1 MSLFTPYN
9 VGQPQPEEQ
18 TAVGQQQQFQPTW
31 DNKQTRDAIKKYN
44 SSPEFFTEYDL
55 NNIRQHAAHHNVPF
69 YEGEFDLVDALAQ
82 AGAGFFEGFTTLN
95 LMEPADNEYEQIF
108 RNLGHLAGFAPG
120 IMATPFNFGFK
131 LTGSVGLS
139 KLAKTAAALNDK
151 SVPMAGAKFLTTKA
165 KEIAKPVFKI
175 ASTGHA
181 GAAGDAMS
189 FLTGNQAR
197 HIMEGAFHLGAAS
210 AISSWQG
217 GVDEMMHSFI
227 HGAQAGAVFRSI
239 GNLALTGSET
249 SNKVIRGVAGSLFMG
264 LPATMRGATTPEQI
278 YEYVMGAYFGKSE
291 RPWTEKGARK
301 MLGKMEELAK
311 TNPEMREKMLP
322 ELHPDFP
329 ELPPEVQKL
338 TKEYATNGIP
348 GTDFKGYKT
357 PEERALMNALFG
369 NEIKPKNLEDIPAEV
384 GGYEVEQVIGAA
396 GEPVLRYKKGFLDRF
411 ISRMVSGGAEGADRA
426 WANAATK
433 LGIPVFNFT
442 FSRHLAQAM
451 LNKGLPRKLNEAELE
466 RANTEVAKSSES
478 LNRPVEKMSEYV
490 YNLQRR
496 NWHIVNAAEAVYAVG
511 PILRDGALRMKAVD
525 GGTGWGVDMAIRN
538 KKDVYVFDNSSK
550 KKHVGTTNKWY
561 KYSRTLGRF
570 EEIIEPPKPPKNW
583 GGIGS
588 REISKTGENAI
599 ESFLNKHFKG
609 VKIAPTEKEVEEIK
623 SAKKKGETLIEETIE
638 NTKKRIKDVEETI
651 ELGEAELTD
660 IAFGEQIA
668 KVKEKSIE
676 RIKLET
682 DISDLYLELGQ
693 LEKELKIYTG
703 TRDISFVDI
712 VDGKVVQAKPFVEV
726 ANTGDTSPGITM
738 SPTPT
743 AVGFAKQHLSSM
755 YDTHLTPTFRRS
767 EIAGQLVFKMAEL
780 SDLSRV
786 DKINRSDELVKWV
799 EGYAKK
805 NGTDIKLNTEAQGQL
820 RQWIA
825 RQIFD
830 AQVEY
835 IGIKDGEVRFLAKRG
850 KDDTISVP
858 FTGAGVSKR
867 NYEPLK
873 LLQEVYTKA
882 GGKSLRP
889 LGIADHITIKNKD
902 GRYIDMELMR
912 YQDKLETEY
921 RFKGKSVELAR
932 VLAQADFNE
941 LKANLY
947 KKLNDKDYYTY
958 GGRGDSD
965 RMYFVKYHPGTNDA
979 LSGGL
984 LKEVQRIG
992 NMSNE
997 ANQMLKRF
1005 QRAYKNKGGLDSKM
1019 LKIIHDKAYM
1029 SNILYE
1035 MALNGFDVSTPQAI
1049 KKNAQNMFSKGKSS
1063 ALGSKTIVGIEPGA
1077 RAVVYA
1083 EAQGLGIN
1091 TLRKRNTDKHYG
1103 NPWSSS
1109 FFKGTKFNTKT
1120 IKEAVDNYTSWLEG
1134 TKFKDVEPARR
1145 KWILEQVK
1153 KGELTD
1159 KRLLYFKGG
1168 YRSHADALK
1177 DFVIKNG
1184 PQPKISPTEIIPD
1197 FISNSKAFNKRSQIW
1212 LTNGYSGESQFIQNY
1227 RTEKGNK
1234 VKVTA
1239 DGKARYILAEDLP
1252 KSIRD
1257 KMDKD
1262 PLYSSDITR
1271 KSTELGEHIDGA
1283 IITENRT
1290 LRALNADAGMPE
1302 HHVQNKS
1309 FIVSPNAQYGAL
1321 LGKYMMHDAGNAMSK
1336 YMRDAGINF
1345 IIQSSAAKQIG
1356 LRKMGAYKVTKTK
1369 GLDLLGSEIYDLD
1382 FSHIKYNYSVK
1393 TDAHMTKWT
1402 RAVKQMM
1409 GALLDN
1415 SKTPFKT
1422 ETIRDML
1429 NTLMDNRFVGEAKAN
1444 QEYTDYLK
1452 LNESS
1457 KRQKINDVMKNI
1469 DNLGIEQMI
1478 EGIRRPGNNLF
1489 AERLYEYM
1497 LSKNK
1502 EILEAD
1508 YREGQITEAEY
1519 QNSMFEINAE
1529 NVAYQKKLKASKE
1542 WKKLNPDAAKNSVDA
1557 MLFDKDVRDYRMQVI
1572 RNFIVREATRPIM
1585 ANSAIARMRPYDKAM
1600 QMDLDNANPRL
1611 KELNNNDK
1619 IYFLD
1624 NGFKQMKIDTGIPGY
1639 GKKGIVTLGELWE
1652 GRKGTYKDVAPE
1664 IFETLALRVPMD
1676 SVSGAHGLT
1685 FRGFTGREGYGT
1697 LLHSRTMRALGGADL
1712 DGDEAHI
1719 YFGGEKKGFKKA
1731 WREGFEANKEEFY
1744 YTKNGKRYV
1753 GDNKMSE
1760 IPKELIKEL
1769 ELAPNI
1775 KTYQDLLTTTKEFK
1789 SAERN
1794 LLNSRGAMYSLHERN
1809 RISEAASRGRAQMGA
1824 SAVVPKQ
1831 MMQQLHSML
1840 GGGAGDIPLTSDKFT
1855 ISRRGKWNDVLKK
1868 YNFTEYEVIITPR
1881 TQDKWRKLA
1890 QEIGRAQVA
1899 FSSDPMDELGLKSP
1913 DFWFKTLHNA
1923 HFEVQILNKQTKKKA
1938 KALTLKDLTAWDLKK
1953 GLYGTINNLNKAYW
1967 GKNYQEGRRWTMDE
1981 IRSMSEAVYDLPLNQ
1996 RNSFLAKVG
2005 ELLNPLDWS
2014 DNAIGRMDA
2023 TAVLDMYK
2031 RVNKDMASKRFRFL
2045 KDLLGRTSFSVPE
2058 SKEMVKAIFTIDN
2071 SKTFTNNGKKIEVG
2085 FDLWNPKRRR
2095 EIARDDAV
2103 YAEAVKGLTIP
2114 YKLLNAT
2121 KSGKKEDIIA
2131 ARERVLAKIALRAE
2145 DYFLNDIN
2153 DMATFKV
2160 ITDLARNMSQAELQI
2175 IPKLHK
2181 FAESIKDKSYLMASQ
2196 RKNLHNVDWNTF
2208 TPEMQSE
2215 VRKWLKDNKL
2225 KHFIPEEWKTTKEK
2239 ISSTIDRAEIDVA
2252 IRKFRKDN
2260 KLSKKQAEMLD
2271 YLLLGTYKRG
2281 NLTKIRDLENK
2292 LGADDPV
2299 MRDMIS
2305 YMKSMAAGTATSKLG
2320 WNSEALSTSKSMLNY
2335 AGAITQFFSE
2345 PWKAPTTEQISRAQN
2360 AAENIRE
2367 TVKKETKI
2375 DYFEESVVPETI
2387 ERTTGFEG
2395 LKEGVEIRNVSPE
2408 LREPVTK
2415 LLSYIKGEN
2424 NKFQNEFNQ
2433 VVRSLLGKDINVLNY
2448 NDYNILN
2455 RWFKDVKTGTIWQQ
2469 IWGKD
2474 GPTDL
2479 AKRHY
2484 WLFPKTIN
2492 RELMKDDIRLME
2504 ENGLYLAQG
2513 GRILTGKVMR
2523 PTQYVDMVQRW
2534 IARTMDGASETADAY
2549 VKLLKENLL
2558 FVNSVKEGEVL
2569 RQIAVREREFR
2580 GWDSMKQLSV
2590 EDRIHKAEYRD
2601 RYNDIIKHH
2610 GDKLNQTFNV
2620 QIDGKNREMTGRQI
2634 VDRINKKYTEYF
2646 EEMYKF
2652 IRGEENWLEKN
2663 EMIKGYYK
2671 GDKKSPIIDNHR
2683 FSKFL
2688 LDSWRKGENVTT
2700 KIGVDNLRVL
2710 ARSLMIDMA
2719 KGTPEYAEAL
2729 KSRPIEPTNK
2739 WRGSFDYYFPHM
2751 HFNKKLAGEG
2761 MKRLMKKIYETP
2773 LSEFDANPKKARA
2786 KRDKEVK
2793 KVIYKNHTLTGDWQ
2807 FKEVEDWANHDRIMN
2822 EIAESRAKKKEKVKW
2837 PVDLTKAGNMNSRIS
2852 HIPGWSID
2860 ASAPEAYARAIVNTY
2875 YRQLAQILS
2884 RNIMQEMYGK
2894 MKPIWGEKQAIA
2906 WQKFMQLYV
2915 QDAIG
2920 NPTVIPES
2928 YVNDPTMKLRGT
2940 PYAWWADSNVEKRI
2954 NKAFDAF
2961 GLTKRDMPWLQKR
2974 TEIEEVQEIIEVP
2987 KPKASPSTAILKS
3000 IKLLPYKTASDFQS
3014 ARFANR
3020 RKLEQSGPKVISP
3033 HFYEGKLIL
3042 GEYQV
3047 SKNAKLLQD
3056 INAPIGNLKRI
3067 GTKESLKKA
3076 KQLQDTADS
3085 FSPEQTIKKTI
3096 TKKVKKTI
3104 DPAAELTGVDMQ
3116 QLRHWS
3122 NLEGQFEMAALLAHP
3137 KSAITNV
3144 FGGTIHTAQ
3153 SAGWTNLR
3161 NARNIDWLRQNIN
3174 SEWKSMEDVM
3184 QFVVESG
3191 VYPEYMIYEAGLNK
3205 EIRQGKNRAFI
3216 EDVAKKLANRP
3227 EMSETSLKEI
3237 AKQYGVKDKVVQFA
3251 AKFMTVPERM
3261 IRRDSF
3267 MAHYIQAWQ
3276 RYGGA
3281 ITDPKHPFLIEQAKK
3296 GVQATQFLYSAPFRP
3311 AFARTALG
3319 KVMTRFQLWSWNAVR
3334 FRNDVWRQAKIYGLR
3349 PGSEEFE
3356 RYVRTMQTDIFTF
3369 ALANMFAYSI
3379 FETALPAPW
3388 NWMQDTA
3395 DWVFGNEKER
3405 DRAFFGQWPKQ
3416 LAPLQMVTPPILRL
3430 LPTSMRAMVD
3440 DDWSKISKYYIWTM
3454 FPFGR
3459 VARDLVGPGN
3469 LIDNPI
3475 RIMEKTSGFPLLQL
3489 QRKGTQLKAE
3499 LESGER
3505 EMPPT
3510 PGSGLSPFG
3519 FYDE

>member
-18 TAVGQQQQFQPTW
+18 TAVGQEQQFQPTW
-31 DNKQTRDAIKKYN
+31 DNKQTRDAIKRYN

-120 IMATPFNFGFK
+120 IMATPFNFGAK

-348 GTDFKGYKT
+348 GTDFKGYGT
-357 PEERALMNALFG
+357 PEERALMNMMFG

-411 ISRMVSGGAEGADRA
+411 VSRMVSGGAEGADRA

-442 FSRHLAQAM
+442 FNRHLAQAM

-478 LNRPVEKMSEYV
+478 LNRPIENMSEYV

-726 ANTGDTSPGITM
+726 SNTGDTSPGITM

-820 RQWIA
+820 RQWMA

-921 RFKGKSVELAR
+921 RFQGKSVELAR

-1005 QRAYKNKGGLDSKM
+1005 QKTYKNKGGLDSKM
-1019 LKIIHDKAYM
+1019 LKVIHDKAYM

-1049 KKNAQNMFSKGKSS
+1049 KKNAQNMFAKGS
-1063 ALGSKTIVGIEPGA
+1063 
-1077 RAVVYA
+1077 
-1083 EAQGLGIN
+1083 
-1091 TLRKRNTDKHYG
+1091 
-1103 NPWSSS
+1103 
-1109 FFKGTKFNTKT
+1109 
-1120 IKEAVDNYTSWLEG
+1120 
-1134 TKFKDVEPARR
+1134 
-1145 KWILEQVK
+1145 
-1153 KGELTD
+1153 
-1159 KRLLYFKGG
+1159 
-1168 YRSHADALK
+1168 
-1177 DFVIKNG
+1177 
-1184 PQPKISPTEIIPD
+1184 D

-1212 LTNGYSGESQFIQNY
+1212 FTNGYAGESQFIKNY
-1227 RTEKGNK
+1227 KTEKGNK
-1234 VKVTA
+1234 VKVNA

-1262 PLYSSDITR
+1262 PLYSSNIKR

-1356 LRKMGAYKVTKTK
+1356 LRKMGDYKVTKTK

-1444 QEYTDYLK
+1444 QKYAEYLK

-1457 KRQKINDVMKNI
+1457 KRQKINDVMKDI

-1529 NVAYQKKLKASKE
+1529 NVAYQKKLRASKE

-1744 YTKNGKRYV
+1744 YTKNNQRYV

-1769 ELAPNI
+1769 GLAPNI
-1775 KTYQDLLTTTKEFK
+1775 KTYQDLLTTTKEFQP
-1789 SAERN
+1789 AERK

-1840 GGGAGDIPLTSDKFT
+1840 GGGDGDIPLTSDKFT
-1855 ISRRGKWNDVLKK
+1855 ISRRGKWNNVLKK

-1923 HFEVQILNKQTKKKA
+1923 HFEVQILNKKTKQKA
-1938 KALTLKDLTAWDLKK
+1938 KALTLNDLTAWDLKK
-1953 GLYGTINNLNKAYW
+1953 GLYGTINSLNKAYW

-2031 RVNKDMASKRFRFL
+2031 RVNKDMASKRFNFL
-2045 KDLLGRTSFSVPE
+2045 KDLLGRSSFAVPE
-2058 SKEMVKAIFTIDN
+2058 SKELVKAIFTIDN
-2071 SKTFTNNGKKIEVG
+2071 SKTFTNNGKTIEVG

-2196 RKNLHNVDWNTF
+2196 RKNIHNVDWNSF

-2281 NLTKIRDLENK
+2281 NLTKIRDLENQ

-2433 VVRSLLGKDINVLNY
+2433 VVRSLLGKDINVLNK

-2590 EDRIHKAEYRD
+2590 EDRIHKTEYRD
-2601 RYNDIIKHH
+2601 RYNEIIKHH

-2646 EEMYKF
+2646 EEMHNF

-2663 EMIKGYYK
+2663 KMVKGYYG

-2729 KSRPIEPTNK
+2729 KSRPIEPTGK

-2773 LSEFDANPKKARA
+2773 LSEFDADPKKARA

-2954 NKAFDAF
+2954 NKALDAF
-2961 GLTKRDMPWLQKR
+2961 GLTKKDL
-2974 TEIEEVQEIIEVP
+2974 P
-2987 KPKASPSTAILKS
+2987 KEMRGI
-3000 IKLLPYKTASDFQS
+3000 
-3014 ARFANR
+3014 
-3020 RKLEQSGPKVISP
+3020 
-3033 HFYEGKLIL
+3033 
-3042 GEYQV
+3042 
-3047 SKNAKLLQD
+3047 
-3056 INAPIGNLKRI
+3056 
-3067 GTKESLKKA
+3067 
-3076 KQLQDTADS
+3076 
-3085 FSPEQTIKKTI
+3085 
-3096 TKKVKKTI
+3096 
-3104 DPAAELTGVDMQ
+3104 DMQ

-3237 AKQYGVKDKVVQFA
+3237 AKQYNVKDKVVQFA

-3281 ITDPKHPFLIEQAKK
+3281 IKDPKHPFLIEQAKK

-3319 KVMTRFQLWSWNAVR
+3319 KVMTRFQLWSWNSVR

-3440 DDWSKISKYYIWTM
+3440 DDWSKISKYYVWTM

-3459 VARDLVGPGN
+3459 VTRDLVGPGN

-3519 FYDE
+3519 FDDE

>member
-1 MSLFTPYN
+1 
-9 VGQPQPEEQ
+9 
-18 TAVGQQQQFQPTW
+18 
-31 DNKQTRDAIKKYN
+31 
-44 SSPEFFTEYDL
+44 
-55 NNIRQHAAHHNVPF
+55 
-69 YEGEFDLVDALAQ
+69 
-82 AGAGFFEGFTTLN
+82 
-95 LMEPADNEYEQIF
+95 
-108 RNLGHLAGFAPG
+108 
-120 IMATPFNFGFK
+120 
-131 LTGSVGLS
+131 
-139 KLAKTAAALNDK
+139 LNDK
-151 SVPMAGAKFLTTKA
+151 SVPMAGAKFLTRKA
-165 KEIAKPVFKI
+165 KEIVKPVMGM
-175 ASTGHA
+175 ASTGRA
-181 GAAGDAMS
+181 GATSDVMG

-197 HIMEGAFHLGAAS
+197 HMMEGAFHLGAAS

-227 HGAQAGAVFRSI
+227 HGAQAGAVFRAI
-239 GNLALTGSET
+239 GNLTLTGSDA

-264 LPATMRGATTPEQI
+264 LPSTMRGATTPEQI

-311 TNPEMREKMLP
+311 TDPEMKDKMLP
-322 ELHPDFP
+322 ELHPDFA

-338 TKEYATNGIP
+338 TKEYASKGIP
-348 GTDFKGYKT
+348 GTDFKGYGT
-357 PEERALMNALFG
+357 PEERALMNALLG

-384 GGYEVEQVIGAA
+384 AGYEVEQVIGAA
-396 GEPVLRYKKGFLDRF
+396 GEPTLRYKKGFLDRF
-411 ISRMVSGGAEGADRA
+411 VSRMVSGGAEGADRI
-426 WANAATK
+426 WANVATK

-442 FSRHLAQAM
+442 FNRHVSQAM

-478 LNRPVEKMSEYV
+478 LNRPVEQMSEYV

-496 NWHIVNAAEAVYAVG
+496 NWHIVNAAESIYAVG
-511 PILRDGALRMKAVD
+511 PILRDGPLKMKAVD

-538 KKDVYVFDNSSK
+538 KKDVYVFDNSAK

-588 REISKTGENAI
+588 REISQTGENAI

-609 VKIAPTEKEVEEIK
+609 VKIAPTKKEVEEIK
-623 SAKKKGETLIEETIE
+623 SAKEKGETLVKETIE
-638 NTKKRIKDVEETI
+638 TTKQRIKDVEETI
-651 ELGEAELTD
+651 ELGESQLAD
-660 IAFGEQIA
+660 IAVGEQIA
-668 KVKEKSIE
+668 KVKEKSLE

-712 VDGKVVQAKPFVEV
+712 VDGKVVQAKPFVEI

-767 EIAGQLVFKMAEL
+767 QIAGQLVFKMAEL

-805 NGTDIKLNTEAQGQL
+805 NGTDIKLNTEARGQL
-820 RQWIA
+820 RQWMA

-835 IGIKDGEVRFLAKRG
+835 VGIKDGNVRFLAKRG

-882 GGKSLRP
+882 GGTSLRP
-889 LGIADHITIKNKD
+889 LSIADHITIKNKD

-921 RFKGKSVELAR
+921 RFKGKSIELAR
-932 VLAQADFNE
+932 ALAQNDFNII
-941 LKANLY
+941 KAKLF
-947 KKLNDKDYYTY
+947 KQLNDKDYYAY

-965 RMYFVKYHPGTNDA
+965 RIYFVKYHPGTNDA
-979 LSGGL
+979 LSRGL

-1019 LKIIHDKAYM
+1019 LKVIHDKAYM

-1049 KKNAQNMFSKGKSS
+1049 KNNAKNIFAKGS
-1063 ALGSKTIVGIEPGA
+1063 
-1077 RAVVYA
+1077 
-1083 EAQGLGIN
+1083 
-1091 TLRKRNTDKHYG
+1091 
-1103 NPWSSS
+1103 
-1109 FFKGTKFNTKT
+1109 
-1120 IKEAVDNYTSWLEG
+1120 
-1134 TKFKDVEPARR
+1134 
-1145 KWILEQVK
+1145 
-1153 KGELTD
+1153 
-1159 KRLLYFKGG
+1159 
-1168 YRSHADALK
+1168 
-1177 DFVIKNG
+1177 
-1184 PQPKISPTEIIPD
+1184 D
-1197 FISNSKAFNKRSQIW
+1197 FISNSKGFNKRSQIW
-1212 LTNGYSGESQFIQNY
+1212 LTNGYAGESQFIKNY
-1227 RTEKGNK
+1227 KTEKGNK

-1239 DGKARYILAEDLP
+1239 DGKARYILVEDLP

-1262 PLYSSDITR
+1262 PLYSSNIKR
-1271 KSTELGEHIDGA
+1271 LSTELGEHIDGA
-1283 IITENRT
+1283 ILTENRT

-1309 FIVSPNAQYGAL
+1309 FIVSPDAKYGAL

-1356 LRKMGAYKVTKTK
+1356 LRKMGDYQISKSKR
-1369 GLDLLGSEIYDLD
+1369 LDLLGSEIYDLD

-1415 SKTPFKT
+1415 AKTPFKT

-1429 NTLMDNRFVGEAKAN
+1429 NSLMDNRFVGETKAN

-1502 EILEAD
+1502 EILETD

-1529 NVAYQKKLKASKE
+1529 NVAYQKKLRASKE
-1542 WKKLNPDAAKNSVDA
+1542 WKKLNPDASKNSVDA

-1611 KELNNNDK
+1611 KELNKNDK

-1639 GKKGIVTLGELWE
+1639 GKKGVVTLGELWE
-1652 GRKGTYKDVAPE
+1652 GRKGTYKDIAPE

-1744 YTKNGKRYV
+1744 YTKNGETYV

-1760 IPKELIKEL
+1760 IPVELRKELG
-1769 ELAPNI
+1769 LASNI
-1775 KTYQDLLTTTKEFK
+1775 KTYQDLLTTTKEFQP
-1789 SAERN
+1789 AERN

-1840 GGGAGDIPLTSDKFT
+1840 GGGEGDIPLTSDKFT
-1855 ISRRGKWNDVLKK
+1855 ISRRGKWNDALKK

-1923 HFEVQILNKQTKKKA
+1923 HFEVQILNKKTKQKA

-2031 RVNKDMASKRFRFL
+2031 RVNKDMANKRFSFL
-2045 KDLLGRTSFSVPE
+2045 KDLLGRTSFAVPE
-2058 SKEMVKAIFTIDN
+2058 SKEMVRAIFTIDK
-2071 SKTFTNNGKKIEVG
+2071 SRTFKNNKGETIELG
-2085 FDLWNPKRRR
+2085 FDLWNPKMRR
-2095 EIARDDAV
+2095 EIARDDAR

-2121 KSGKKEDIIA
+2121 KSGKKEDIIS
-2131 ARERVLAKIALRAE
+2131 ARERVLEKIALRAE

-2160 ITDLARNMSQAELQI
+2160 ITDLARNMSQAELQL

-2181 FAESIKDKSYLMASQ
+2181 FAESIKDKSYLMAAQ
-2196 RKNLHNVDWNTF
+2196 RKNIHNVDWNSF

-2260 KLSKKQAEMLD
+2260 K
-2271 YLLLGTYKRG
+2271 
-2281 NLTKIRDLENK
+2281 
-2292 LGADDPV
+2292 
-2299 MRDMIS
+2299 
-2305 YMKSMAAGTATSKLG
+2305 
-2320 WNSEALSTSKSMLNY
+2320 
-2335 AGAITQFFSE
+2335 
-2345 PWKAPTTEQISRAQN
+2345 
-2360 AAENIRE
+2360 
-2367 TVKKETKI
+2367 
-2375 DYFEESVVPETI
+2375 
-2387 ERTTGFEG
+2387 
-2395 LKEGVEIRNVSPE
+2395 
-2408 LREPVTK
+2408 
-2415 LLSYIKGEN
+2415 
-2424 NKFQNEFNQ
+2424 
-2433 VVRSLLGKDINVLNY
+2433 
-2448 NDYNILN
+2448 
-2455 RWFKDVKTGTIWQQ
+2455 
-2469 IWGKD
+2469 
-2474 GPTDL
+2474 
-2479 AKRHY
+2479 
-2484 WLFPKTIN
+2484 
-2492 RELMKDDIRLME
+2492 
-2504 ENGLYLAQG
+2504 
-2513 GRILTGKVMR
+2513 
-2523 PTQYVDMVQRW
+2523 
-2534 IARTMDGASETADAY
+2534 
-2549 VKLLKENLL
+2549 
-2558 FVNSVKEGEVL
+2558 
-2569 RQIAVREREFR
+2569 
-2580 GWDSMKQLSV
+2580 
-2590 EDRIHKAEYRD
+2590 
-2601 RYNDIIKHH
+2601 
-2610 GDKLNQTFNV
+2610 
-2620 QIDGKNREMTGRQI
+2620 
-2634 VDRINKKYTEYF
+2634 
-2646 EEMYKF
+2646 
-2652 IRGEENWLEKN
+2652 
-2663 EMIKGYYK
+2663 
-2671 GDKKSPIIDNHR
+2671 
-2683 FSKFL
+2683 
-2688 LDSWRKGENVTT
+2688 
-2700 KIGVDNLRVL
+2700 
-2710 ARSLMIDMA
+2710 
-2719 KGTPEYAEAL
+2719 
-2729 KSRPIEPTNK
+2729 
-2739 WRGSFDYYFPHM
+2739 
-2751 HFNKKLAGEG
+2751 
-2761 MKRLMKKIYETP
+2761 
-2773 LSEFDANPKKARA
+2773 
-2786 KRDKEVK
+2786 
-2793 KVIYKNHTLTGDWQ
+2793 
-2807 FKEVEDWANHDRIMN
+2807 
-2822 EIAESRAKKKEKVKW
+2822 
-2837 PVDLTKAGNMNSRIS
+2837 
-2852 HIPGWSID
+2852 
-2860 ASAPEAYARAIVNTY
+2860 
-2875 YRQLAQILS
+2875 
-2884 RNIMQEMYGK
+2884 
-2894 MKPIWGEKQAIA
+2894 
-2906 WQKFMQLYV
+2906 
-2915 QDAIG
+2915 
-2920 NPTVIPES
+2920 
-2928 YVNDPTMKLRGT
+2928 
-2940 PYAWWADSNVEKRI
+2940 
-2954 NKAFDAF
+2954 
-2961 GLTKRDMPWLQKR
+2961 
-2974 TEIEEVQEIIEVP
+2974 
-2987 KPKASPSTAILKS
+2987 
-3000 IKLLPYKTASDFQS
+3000 
-3014 ARFANR
+3014 
-3020 RKLEQSGPKVISP
+3020 
-3033 HFYEGKLIL
+3033 
-3042 GEYQV
+3042 
-3047 SKNAKLLQD
+3047 
-3056 INAPIGNLKRI
+3056 
-3067 GTKESLKKA
+3067 
-3076 KQLQDTADS
+3076 
-3085 FSPEQTIKKTI
+3085 
-3096 TKKVKKTI
+3096 
-3104 DPAAELTGVDMQ
+3104 
-3116 QLRHWS
+3116 
-3122 NLEGQFEMAALLAHP
+3122 
-3137 KSAITNV
+3137 
-3144 FGGTIHTAQ
+3144 
-3153 SAGWTNLR
+3153 
-3161 NARNIDWLRQNIN
+3161 
-3174 SEWKSMEDVM
+3174 
-3184 QFVVESG
+3184 
-3191 VYPEYMIYEAGLNK
+3191 
-3205 EIRQGKNRAFI
+3205 
-3216 EDVAKKLANRP
+3216 
-3227 EMSETSLKEI
+3227 
-3237 AKQYGVKDKVVQFA
+3237 
-3251 AKFMTVPERM
+3251 
-3261 IRRDSF
+3261 
-3267 MAHYIQAWQ
+3267 
-3276 RYGGA
+3276 
-3281 ITDPKHPFLIEQAKK
+3281 
-3296 GVQATQFLYSAPFRP
+3296 
-3311 AFARTALG
+3311 
-3319 KVMTRFQLWSWNAVR
+3319 
-3334 FRNDVWRQAKIYGLR
+3334 
-3349 PGSEEFE
+3349 
-3356 RYVRTMQTDIFTF
+3356 
-3369 ALANMFAYSI
+3369 
-3379 FETALPAPW
+3379 
-3388 NWMQDTA
+3388 
-3395 DWVFGNEKER
+3395 
-3405 DRAFFGQWPKQ
+3405 
-3416 LAPLQMVTPPILRL
+3416 
-3430 LPTSMRAMVD
+3430 
-3440 DDWSKISKYYIWTM
+3440 
-3454 FPFGR
+3454 
-3459 VARDLVGPGN
+3459 
-3469 LIDNPI
+3469 
-3475 RIMEKTSGFPLLQL
+3475 
-3489 QRKGTQLKAE
+3489 
-3499 LESGER
+3499 
-3505 EMPPT
+3505 
-3510 PGSGLSPFG
+3510 
-3519 FYDE
+3519 